1 MDRRAF
7 TKLMGLLAL
16 PSSKSFG
23 EILGNPKIV
32 VIGAGIIGTMI
43 AYELVKK
50 GARVILI
57 DKEIPASG
65 ASGNSFSWINAT
77 YPKKPFSYNLLSQM
91 GIEAYK
97 NLEREFQFD
106 IKWSGSLEW
115 FEELGQQEKLFAE
128 IKAIKK
134 YPRYTPVSL
143 ISSVEAEFMEPK
155 VFFGDE
161 NTIVH
166 SESDGAIDTI
176 QAIQMIHNEFE
187 RLGGESIFSC
197 EFLKLNEKNG
207 RLSSIDTTM
216 GKFEVDHAVFACG
229 IDTDNNLSIDTSST
243 PTPGIILKSKPVEN
257 RFNKIIVG
265 PGVHIHQQ
273 NDGSIVLGEQDGAP
287 LSHFDRLKERPSR
300 FPNKEFEEL
309 HTERIINTAKN
320 FTTGLEDIVIE
331 KVSIGWRPLP
341 KDRIPIIGRFKKTK
355 GVYVSM
361 MHSGISL
368 AAIVSKLVS
377 EEILENKNIPIL
389 DDFRPSRF
397 A

>member
-23 EILGNPKIV
+23 EIIGNPKIV

-207 RLSSIDTTM
+207 RLNSIDTTM

-229 IDTDNNLSIDTSST
+229 IDTDKNLSIDTSST

-287 LSHFDRLKERPSR
+287 LSHFDRLKERPSK

>member
-23 EILGNPKIV
+23 EIIGNPKIV

-115 FEELGQQEKLFAE
+115 FEELDQQEKLFAE

>member
-23 EILGNPKIV
+23 EIIGNPKIV

-43 AYELVKK
+43 AYELIKK

-287 LSHFDRLKERPSR
+287 LSHFDRLKERPSK

>member
-23 EILGNPKIV
+23 EIIGNPKIV

-115 FEELGQQEKLFAE
+115 FEELDQQKKLFAE

-166 SESDGAIDTI
+166 SETDGAIDTI

-229 IDTDNNLSIDTSST
+229 IDTDKNLSIDTSST

-287 LSHFDRLKERPSR
+287 LSHFDRLKERPSK

>member
-23 EILGNPKIV
+23 EIIGNPKIV

-43 AYELVKK
+43 AYELIKK

>member
-23 EILGNPKIV
+23 EIIGSPKIV

-77 YPKKPFSYNLLSQM
+77 YPKKPFSYNFLSQM

-229 IDTDNNLSIDTSST
+229 IDTDKNLSIDTSST

-287 LSHFDRLKERPSR
+287 LSHFDRLKERPSK

>member
-23 EILGNPKIV
+23 EIIGSPKIV

-77 YPKKPFSYNLLSQM
+77 YPKKPFSYNFLSQM

-155 VFFGDE
+155 VYFGDE

-216 GKFEVDHAVFACG
+216 GKFKVDHAVFACG

-287 LSHFDRLKERPSR
+287 LSHFDRLKERPSK

>member
-57 DKEIPASG
+57 DKETPASG

-115 FEELGQQEKLFAE
+115 FEELDQQEKLFAE

-207 RLSSIDTTM
+207 RLNSIDTTM

-229 IDTDNNLSIDTSST
+229 IDTDKNLSIDTSST

>member
-43 AYELVKK
+43 AYELIKK

-91 GIEAYK
+91 RIEAYK

-207 RLSSIDTTM
+207 RLNSIDTTM

-229 IDTDNNLSIDTSST
+229 IDTDKNLSIDTSST

-287 LSHFDRLKERPSR
+287 LSHFDRLKERPSK

>member
-23 EILGNPKIV
+23 EIIGNPKIV

-77 YPKKPFSYNLLSQM
+77 YPKKPFSYNFLSQM

-207 RLSSIDTTM
+207 RLNSIDTTM

-229 IDTDNNLSIDTSST
+229 IDTDKNLSIDTSST

-287 LSHFDRLKERPSR
+287 LSHFDRLKERPSK

>member
-23 EILGNPKIV
+23 EIIGNPKIV

-229 IDTDNNLSIDTSST
+229 IDTDNNLSIDTSLT

>member
-23 EILGNPKIV
+23 EIIGSPKIV

-207 RLSSIDTTM
+207 RLCSIDTTM
-216 GKFEVDHAVFACG
+216 GKFKVDHAVFACG

>member
-287 LSHFDRLKERPSR
+287 LSHFDRLKERPSK

>member
-23 EILGNPKIV
+23 EIIGSPKIV

-43 AYELVKK
+43 AYELIKK

-287 LSHFDRLKERPSR
+287 LSHFDRLKERPSK

>member
-23 EILGNPKIV
+23 EIIGSPKIV

-229 IDTDNNLSIDTSST
+229 IDTDKNLSIDTSST

>member
-23 EILGNPKIV
+23 EIIGNPKIV

-287 LSHFDRLKERPSR
+287 LSHFDRLKERPSK

>member
-23 EILGNPKIV
+23 EIIGNPKIV

-115 FEELGQQEKLFAE
+115 FEELDQQEKLFAE

-207 RLSSIDTTM
+207 RLNSIDTTM

-287 LSHFDRLKERPSR
+287 LSHFDRLKERPSK

-389 DDFRPSRF
+389 NDFRPSRF

>member
-1 MDRRAF
+1 MDRRTF
-7 TKLMGLLAL
+7 TKLIGLLAL
-16 PSSKSFG
+16 PSNQGLG
-23 EILGNPKIV
+23 EVLRNPKIV
-32 VIGAGIIGTMI
+32 VVGAGIIGTMI

-50 GARVILI
+50 GAKVVLI

-97 NLEREFQFD
+97 NLETEFNFD

-115 FEELGQQEKLFAE
+115 FEELDQQENLFAE

-134 YPRYTPVSL
+134 YPTYTPVSL
-143 ISSVEAEFMEPK
+143 ISSLEAEYLEPK
-155 VFFGDE
+155 VDFGDD

-176 QAIQMIHNEFE
+176 RAIQMIHNEFE

-207 RLSSIDTTM
+207 RLKSIDTTK
-216 GKFEVDHAVFACG
+216 GKIEVDHAVFACG
-229 IDTDNNLSIDTSST
+229 IDTDKSLDIDTSST
-243 PTPGIILKSKPVEN
+243 PTPGIILESKPVDN

-273 NDGSIVLGEQDGAP
+273 NDGAIILGEQDGAP
-287 LSHFDRLKERPSR
+287 INHYDRLKERPDK

-331 KVSIGWRPLP
+331 KISIGWRPLP
-341 KDRIPIIGRFKKTK
+341 KDRIPIIGRLKKID

-368 AAIVSKLVS
+368 AAIVSKLVC
-377 EEILENKNIPIL
+377 EEILENKSIPLL

>member
-23 EILGNPKIV
+23 EIIGNPKIV

-77 YPKKPFSYNLLSQM
+77 YPKKPFNYNLLSQM

-216 GKFEVDHAVFACG
+216 GKFKVDHAVFACG

-287 LSHFDRLKERPSR
+287 LNHFDRLKERPSK

>member
-7 TKLMGLLAL
+7 TKLMGLLAV

-43 AYELVKK
+43 AYELIKK

-77 YPKKPFSYNLLSQM
+77 YPKKPFSYNFLSQM

-115 FEELGQQEKLFAE
+115 FEELDQQEKLFAE

-207 RLSSIDTTM
+207 RLNSIDTTM

-229 IDTDNNLSIDTSST
+229 IDTDKNLSIDTSST

-287 LSHFDRLKERPSR
+287 LSHFDRLKERPSK

>member
-23 EILGNPKIV
+23 EIIGNPKIV

-166 SESDGAIDTI
+166 SETDGAIDTI

-207 RLSSIDTTM
+207 RLNSIDTTM

-287 LSHFDRLKERPSR
+287 LSHFDRLKERPSK

>member
-23 EILGNPKIV
+23 EIIGNPKIV

>member
-23 EILGNPKIV
+23 EIIGNPKIV

-115 FEELGQQEKLFAE
+115 FEELDQQEKLFAE

-207 RLSSIDTTM
+207 RLNSIDTTM

-229 IDTDNNLSIDTSST
+229 IDTDKNLSIDTSST

-287 LSHFDRLKERPSR
+287 LSHFDRLKERPSK

>member
-23 EILGNPKIV
+23 EIIGNPKIV

-207 RLSSIDTTM
+207 RLNSIDTTM

-287 LSHFDRLKERPSR
+287 LSHFDRLKERPSK

>member
-23 EILGNPKIV
+23 EIIGNPKIV

-287 LSHFDRLKERPSR
+287 LSHFDRLKERPNR

>member
-23 EILGNPKIV
+23 EIIGNPKIV

-166 SESDGAIDTI
+166 SETDGAIDTI

-287 LSHFDRLKERPSR
+287 LSHFDRLKERPNR

>member
-23 EILGNPKIV
+23 EIIGNPKIV

-77 YPKKPFSYNLLSQM
+77 YPKKPFSYNFLSQM

-166 SESDGAIDTI
+166 SETDGAIDTI

-207 RLSSIDTTM
+207 RLNSIDTTM

-287 LSHFDRLKERPSR
+287 LSHFDRLKERPNR

>member
-23 EILGNPKIV
+23 EIIGNPKIV

-229 IDTDNNLSIDTSST
+229 IDTDKNLSIDTSST

-287 LSHFDRLKERPSR
+287 LSHFDRLKERPSK

>member
-23 EILGNPKIV
+23 EIIGNPKIV

-77 YPKKPFSYNLLSQM
+77 YPKKPFSYNFLSQM

-287 LSHFDRLKERPSR
+287 LSHFDRLKERPSK

>member
-23 EILGNPKIV
+23 EIIGNPKIV

-77 YPKKPFSYNLLSQM
+77 YPKKPFSYNFLSQM

-166 SESDGAIDTI
+166 SETDGAIDTI

-243 PTPGIILKSKPVEN
+243 PTPGIILKSEPVEN

-287 LSHFDRLKERPSR
+287 LSHFDRLKERPSK

>member
-23 EILGNPKIV
+23 EIIGSPKIV

-115 FEELGQQEKLFAE
+115 FEELDQQEKLFAE

-287 LSHFDRLKERPSR
+287 LSHFDRLKERPSK